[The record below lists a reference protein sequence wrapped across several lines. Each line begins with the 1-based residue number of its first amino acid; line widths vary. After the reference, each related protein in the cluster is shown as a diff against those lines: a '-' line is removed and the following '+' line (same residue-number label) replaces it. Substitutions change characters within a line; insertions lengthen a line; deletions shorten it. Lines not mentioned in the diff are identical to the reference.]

1 MSGTSK
7 VPLQQHRL
15 CYVSTLTSTNLKPQ
29 NDLDIQTY
37 MQNRSSFYGGFSIS
51 HVSIKNNFY
60 NVTSKQTTLVFRYNN
75 QDAVINVPSGYY
87 FLDNLITKILD
98 GIKSLP
104 IYTTSLVPNIIYDV
118 SQNDGLDVFLE
129 TVNFE
134 IYPSQE
140 DSKST
145 LSWVLGFEE
154 LSFSRI
160 GASTLLNG
168 RRFASDYNKLER
180 HSVLYLHSLA
190 LKQNTSFS
198 GNGKTSN
205 FIQTIHNS
213 EDYGGSATFDAVEA
227 ATEPQFIFDSIRDL
241 TLIDFSLRDSY
252 GDLLETPTNNMHV
265 VFRLYY

>member
-15 CYVSTLTSTNLKPQ
+15 CYVSTLTSTNPKPI

-37 MQNRSSFYGGFSIS
+37 MQNRSSFYGGFSVS
-51 HVSIKNNFY
+51 HVSAKNNFY
-60 NVTSKQTTLVFRYNN
+60 NVTSKQTTLLIRYDS
-75 QDAVINVPSGYY
+75 QDAKVIVSAGFYY
-87 FLDNLITKILD
+87 LENLIVKIVE

-104 IYTTSLVPNIIYDV
+104 IYNPLLEPDITYDV
-118 SQNDGLDVFLE
+118 SLNDGGEVFLE

-140 DSKST
+140 NSDST

-154 LSFSRI
+154 ISFIRI
-160 GASTLLNG
+160 GESTLLDG

-190 LKQNTSFS
+190 LKQNTSLA

-213 EDYGGSATFDAVEA
+213 EDFGGTAKYDSVETATQ
-227 ATEPQFIFDSIRDL
+227 PQFVFDSVRDL
-241 TLIDFSLRDSY
+241 TLVDFSLRDSY
-252 GDLLETPTNNMHV
+252 GELLETPTNNLHI
-265 VFRLYY
+265 VFRLFY